1 MAGQGWRPTEHALGL
16 VKGVGEPILPPRLG
30 SAGVWNRAP
39 ALALSASLVGR
50 VLKAR
55 LEPGKK
61 DAEDLGESR
70 HRGREATGTRFH
82 SGVLDDRA
90 ACTPARSD
98 RASP

>member
-1 MAGQGWRPTEHALGL
+1 MGR
-16 VKGVGEPILPPRLG
+16 VKGAGEPILPPRLG

-39 ALALSASLVGR
+39 ALALSQFGRKSLKGE
-50 VLKAR
+50 R

-61 DAEDLGESR
+61 EAEDLGESR